1 MRLLTAPPPATSM
14 PPVPRART
22 TTLLFVG
29 AILLGS
35 VLGAAVPAAGSVL
48 GGQVDHVV
56 LLLVALL
63 FFDLRLDG
71 LRALRRAP
79 RTVLP
84 AIGMNFLLIPLI
96 AAALTLV
103 VPDLAIRLGVIIYCL
118 APCTDWFLGF
128 TRMARGDTTT
138 GAALLPIQMVLQ
150 LSLYPIWVAI
160 FTGRGVDATLSEIA
174 PTLLTWFL
182 LPAGAGLAVR
192 LLLRRLAPPPWRAR
206 TSGIAVRLIPAVI
219 AVLIVCLF
227 AANVTTILEH
237 PLPFAWVLLVVFLFF
252 VSTYLVGEGL
262 GRLLRQQYPEQA
274 LLTMT
279 TSARN
284 APLMLAIT
292 TIALPGKPLVY
303 AAIVLGML
311 IEFPH
316 LTALTHLLRRR
327 EPLAPETAREQLTG
341 GIDHDR

>member
-1 MRLLTAPPPATSM
+1 MRVLTAPTIAPPLPAT
-14 PPVPRART
+14 PRALT

-29 AILLGS
+29 AILVGS
-35 VLGAAVPAAGSVL
+35 LLGATLPGAGAAL
-48 GGQVDHVV
+48 GEQVDHIV
-56 LLLVALL
+56 LVLVALL

-71 LRALRRAP
+71 LRSLRRTP
-79 RTVLP
+79 RTLLP
-84 AIGMNFLLIPLI
+84 AIGMNFLLIPVI
-96 AAALTLV
+96 AAGLTLV
-103 VPDLAIRLGVIIYCL
+103 LPDPAVRLGVMIYCL

-138 GAALLPIQMVLQ
+138 GATLLPIQMALQ
-150 LSLYPIWVAI
+150 LALYPIWIAV
-160 FTGRGVDATLSEIA
+160 FTGRGVDATLGDIG
-174 PTLLTWFL
+174 PTLLTWFV
-182 LPAGAGLAVR
+182 LPAGAGLAARLVVR
-192 LLLRRLAPPPWRAR
+192 FAAPAPWRAR
-206 TSGIAVRLIPAVI
+206 IAEGAGRLIPAVI
-219 AVLIVCLF
+219 AALIVCLF
-227 AANVTTILEH
+227 AANIGTILDH
-237 PLPFAWVLLVVFLFF
+237 PVPFAWVLPVVFLFF

-262 GRLLRQQYPEQA
+262 GRLLRLRYPELV

-292 TIALPGKPLVY
+292 SVALPGQPLVF

-327 EPLAPETAREQLTG
+327 EAARPVTVPSEALLSQ
-341 GIDHDR
+341 R